1 MSDRARM
8 VKQVDTRDLK
18 SLGFAAV
25 PVRSRLRVPSHRH
38 RLSNGVVMI
47 IFDLS
52 CVNGHRFEGWFQ
64 SQQDFERQLGDE
76 LIACP
81 RCTSPDI
88 GRVPSAVHIARTPP
102 ALAASVSKTTAIDT
116 PTSSLAAY
124 HQLTTLLLSGCEDVG
139 PRFAEEAR
147 KIHYAD
153 APPRSIRGQASAEE
167 YEALRDEGIEVF
179 CLPLLKAGDLH

>member
-1 MSDRARM
+1 
-8 VKQVDTRDLK
+8 
-18 SLGFAAV
+18 
-25 PVRSRLRVPSHRH
+25 
-38 RLSNGVVMI
+38 MI

-52 CVNGHRFEGWFQ
+52 CANGHRFEGWFQ
-64 SQQDFERQLGDE
+64 SQQDFEGQLGRG

-81 RCTSPDI
+81 QCMSLDI
-88 GRVPSAVHIARTPP
+88 GRVPSAVHFARTPP
-102 ALAASVSKTTAIDT
+102 VPAAQAPKTTAIDRQG
-116 PTSSLAAY
+116 SSIAAY

-147 KIHYAD
+147 KIHYSD

-167 YEALRDEGIEVF
+167 YEALREEGIEVF